1 MSDEKTKFILVGTKC
16 DLDTREVKEEEG
28 LNFANK
34 FGIKF
39 FETSAKLNINVNE
52 TFNSLI
58 DDILLNYK
66 ETKRRSLMISSK
78 KMKKEKKK
86 NCC

>member
-16 DLDTREVKEEEG
+16 DLDTREIEEEKG
-28 LNFANK
+28 LNLAKK

-52 TFNSLI
+52 TFNI
-58 DDILLNYK
+58 
-66 ETKRRSLMISSK
+66 
-78 KMKKEKKK
+78 
-86 NCC
+86 